1 MCDGNL
7 AMTNTLENDAAP
19 IETLISK
26 YSMEI
31 IRLKDE
37 MKYIPAS
44 IPWGT
49 KAGRVEA
56 YEDIIKDLECL
67 L

>member
-7 AMTNTLENDAAP
+7 AMTNSLENDADP

-37 MKYIPAS
+37 MKSIPAS
-44 IPWGT
+44 IPWGI
-49 KAGRVEA
+49 KDGKIEA
-56 YEDIIKDLECL
+56 YENIIKDLECL

>member
-7 AMTNTLENDAAP
+7 AMANALETDANP

-31 IRLKDE
+31 IRLNDE

-44 IPWGT
+44 IPWGI
-49 KAGRVEA
+49 KDGKVEA
-56 YEDIIKDLECL
+56 YENVIKDLECL

>member
-1 MCDGNL
+1 MAN
-7 AMTNTLENDAAP
+7 ALETDAGP

-44 IPWGT
+44 IPRGI
-49 KAGRVEA
+49 KDGEVEA
-56 YEDIIKDLECL
+56 YENIIKDLECL

>member
-7 AMTNTLENDAAP
+7 AMANALENDADP
-19 IETLISK
+19 IEILISK

-31 IRLKDE
+31 IRLNDE
-37 MKYIPAS
+37 MKTTPAS
-44 IPWGT
+44 IPWGV
-49 KAGRVEA
+49 KSGKVEA
-56 YEDIIKDLECL
+56 YENIIKDLECL

>member
-7 AMTNTLENDAAP
+7 AMANTLENDADP
-19 IETLISK
+19 IEILISK

-31 IRLKDE
+31 IRLNDE
-37 MKYIPAS
+37 MKTIPAS
-44 IPWGT
+44 IPWSVKSG
-49 KAGRVEA
+49 KIEA
-56 YEDIIKDLECL
+56 YENIIKDLECL

>member
-7 AMTNTLENDAAP
+7 AMANVLENDADP
-19 IETLISK
+19 IEILISK

-37 MKYIPAS
+37 MKTIPAS
-44 IPWGT
+44 IPWGI
-49 KAGRVEA
+49 KSGKVEA
-56 YEDIIKDLECL
+56 YENIIKDLECML
-67 L
+67 

>member
-7 AMTNTLENDAAP
+7 AMANALENDADP
-19 IETLISK
+19 IEILISK

-37 MKYIPAS
+37 MKTIPAS
-44 IPWGT
+44 IPWGV
-49 KAGRVEA
+49 KSGKVEA
-56 YEDIIKDLECL
+56 YENIIKDLECL